1 MFFMYFLLHFLSF
14 WNFYFI
20 MEEKY
25 QNYVLFCLS
34 MALEIQL
41 MLIYKVH
48 SSFEAFIIYL
58 YKKAKWI
65 WGQH

>member
-1 MFFMYFLLHFLSF
+1 MYFLLHLSSF

-25 QNYVLFCLS
+25 QNYLLFCLS
-34 MALEIQL
+34 TALEIQL
-41 MLIYKVH
+41 RMIYKVH

-58 YKKAKWI
+58 LKKVKWI